1 MDESGRIGDRVNTSS
16 RPSRLAI
23 TDMRF
28 ADIAAAPMHCTLM
41 KLYTN
46 QDLVGF
52 GEIRDAGSRTYAL
65 MLKDRI
71 LGENPCNVDKL
82 FRRIKQFG
90 GHGRQAGGVCGVEV
104 ALWDL
109 AGKAYGVPVWQLLGG
124 RFRDRIRMYCDT
136 HPMGG
141 GTAREMGEALEK
153 RMEAGY
159 TFLKMDVGIDRLFET
174 PGALSA
180 PLGFLEEFR
189 EAGRRYVRSLR
200 APNRGDPDHRRAR
213 NRSYDIFNISHPFTG
228 IHISEKG
235 LGALESY
242 VSEVRS
248 AVGCEVPLAMDHFG
262 HIPVED
268 CIRLARRLERY
279 APAWLEDM
287 IPWQL
292 TDQYVRLSRS
302 TTAPLCTGE
311 DIYLKESFRPLLEAG
326 AVAVVHPDLMT
337 SGGILET
344 KKIGDMAQDHGV
356 AMAIHMAESPIG
368 CLAAV
373 HAAAATENFLAM
385 EYHSADVPWWDDLVQ
400 GPATPI
406 VDRGYISV
414 PEGPGL
420 GIESLNDEV
429 IAAHVHPDHP
439 ELWGDTSGW
448 DHEWAHDRT
457 WS

>member
-1 MDESGRIGDRVNTSS
+1 
-16 RPSRLAI
+16 
-23 TDMRF
+23 
-28 ADIAAAPMHCTLM
+28 MHCTLM

-90 GHGRQAGGVCGVEV
+90 GHGRQGGGVCGIEV

-109 AGKAYGVPVWQLLGG
+109 AGKAYGVPTYQLLGG
-124 RFRDRIRMYCDT
+124 KFRDRIRMYCDT
-136 HPMGG
+136 HPMGS
-141 GTAREMGEALEK
+141 GTAREMGEALK
-153 RMEAGY
+153 QRMKAGY
-159 TFLKMDVGIDRLFET
+159 TFLKMDMGISQLFNT
-174 PGALSA
+174 SGTLSA
-180 PLGFLEEFR
+180 PLGFLDECRDAE
-189 EAGRRYVRSLR
+189 RSYYRLLR
-200 APNRGDPDHRRAR
+200 SPNRADEGYRQMR
-213 NRSYDIFNISHPFTG
+213 NRWYDLHTICHPFTG

-235 LGALESY
+235 LDILERY

-248 AVGCEVPLAMDHFG
+248 VIGYDVPLALDHFG

-268 CIRLARRLERY
+268 CIKLANRLEKY
-279 APAWLEDM
+279 TPAWLEDM

-292 TDQYVRLSRS
+292 TEQYARLSRS

-311 DIYLKESFRPLLEAG
+311 DIFLKENFRPLLEAQ
-326 AVAVVHPDLMT
+326 AVAVVHPDLLS

-356 AMAIHMAESPIG
+356 SMAIHMAESPIG

-385 EYHSADVPWWDDLVQ
+385 EYHSVDVPWWDELAE
-400 GPATPI
+400 GPAKPI
-406 VDRGYISV
+406 VNKGYITV
-414 PEGPGL
+414 PESPGL

-429 IAAHVHPDHP
+429 IAAHVNGDHP
-439 ELWGDTSGW
+439 ELWTDTSDW
-448 DHEWAHDRT
+448 DHEWPHDRT